1 MKTMIDSGSNSSLDE
16 ILEFLKLNNIKA
28 NKKTL
33 QVADEFIKQNG
44 GYQKFNETFKEKTRA
59 SASIQPTRPAPTIP
73 AKPCIAQ
80 VQAQPSTQTSDSSL
94 SDTKNSTSSIPPPP
108 PFFDNIINKASIPNK
123 EPRTDVEPK
132 PKNQVPDGKSLLL
145 DSIKNF
151 KGGLKPRVEPQT
163 QEISGEADIV
173 DQLQQALF
181 KMREFISKQQ
191 N

>member
-1 MKTMIDSGSNSSLDE
+1 
-16 ILEFLKLNNIKA
+16 LNKIKP
-28 NKKTL
+28 NKKAL

-59 SASIQPTRPAPTIP
+59 SASIQLSRPAPTIP
-73 AKPCIAQ
+73 AKPCISQ
-80 VQAQPSTQTSDSSL
+80 VQVQPSIQTSNSSL

-108 PFFDNIINKASIPNK
+108 PFFDTILNKAPIPNK
-123 EPRTDVEPK
+123 EPRTDAEPK
-132 PKNQVPDGKSLLL
+132 PKNQVPDGKFLLL

-151 KGGLKPRVEPQT
+151 KGGLKTRVEPQP
-163 QEISGEADIV
+163 EISGEADIV

-181 KMREFISKQQ
+181 KMREFISKSQ